1 MTAEREQAEDGSASI
16 DAEIKDLERKILE
29 IGGSR
34 LLKQKSTVEG
44 ISLHIQLA
52 NDEITKAEVAKA
64 KAEKDAAKYTTSIAT
79 LEASLAEARR
89 DVEKLTQD
97 IDECVE
103 YINEIKEQV
112 ALAQDAAESAREELD
127 SLKAD
132 LDEKSDKIQEFRQL
146 EVRVPVYN
154 VHFHADLDN
163 PRR

>member
-1 MTAEREQAEDGSASI
+1 MTAEREQAEDGSACI

-64 KAEKDAAKYTTSIAT
+64 KAEKDVAKYTTSITA
-79 LEASLAEARR
+79 LEASLAEARKE
-89 DVEKLTQD
+89 VEKLTQD

-146 EVRVPVYN
+146 EVC
-154 VHFHADLDN
+154 ACIQCSL
-163 PRR
+163 PR